1 MSDVLAKRQIDTPG
15 DQASK
20 RQEPAKAPTPGRRGN
35 KPGRKPLE
43 TEPKNKRTAQN
54 RAAQRAFR
62 ERKER
67 KMKELEEKISTLEDE
82 KKSASTE
89 SEFLRLQVQ
98 ILTQELAKHRGTA
111 DLSDLNIPTL
121 SSTSSASEHSSQFS
135 PNGSESTLKTLGD
148 IVNGEDSSK
157 QPQFAFEFP
166 WSRKGSVPSVA
177 KSTTKSPASL
187 PSSSTNNAPTLASDE
202 STTCSSESSPFDLYT
217 HDDHGDLPLFN
228 KVKTKIPEQEFNFNE
243 HFDEGVS
250 DFCSDLNTACGN
262 KQNPIPQAK
271 AQMTD
276 FCSDLNTA
284 CGNKQNPIPLAKA
297 QMTAP
302 VETLREEE
310 HTKVVED
317 PLSFLNESSL
327 DFSFGTFDP
336 TLAFANDFNDV
347 FDEQQQESDPLS
359 GLVSEESAYD
369 PFGMFTDSK
378 VVERRASKPALPPVM
393 TPTLKIDEASE
404 VVPSHEG
411 KLMKCTEI
419 WDRITSHPKYA
430 DIDID
435 GLCSELRSKAKCSDK
450 GVVIDYADV
459 SKMIQKNIQN

>member
-15 DQASK
+15 DQVSK
-20 RQEPAKAPTPGRRGN
+20 RQESAKTPTSGRRGN

-67 KMKELEEKISTLEDE
+67 KMKELEEKISMLEDE

-111 DLSDLNIPTL
+111 DLSDLNMPAL
-121 SSTSSASEHSSQFS
+121 SSTPSASEHSSQFS
-135 PNGSESTLKTLGD
+135 PNGSESTLKTLSE
-148 IVNGEDSSK
+148 IVNGEDANK

-187 PSSSTNNAPTLASDE
+187 PSSSTNNVPTLASDE

-271 AQMTD
+271 AQMT
-276 FCSDLNTA
+276 
-284 CGNKQNPIPLAKA
+284 
-297 QMTAP
+297 AP
-302 VETLREEE
+302 VETLQEAEP
-310 HTKVVED
+310 TKVVED

-347 FDEQQQESDPLS
+347 FDEQHQQESDPLS

-393 TPTLKIDEASE
+393 TPTLNIDDDSE

-419 WDRITSHPKYA
+419 WDRITSHPKYS